1 MSTGG
6 AASVSRFSPLLL
18 ALTLP
23 VLAGCGASES
33 EAGEPVQV
41 AACSDLIRAQLE
53 LPDSF
58 QFRAAEDERS
68 YRRFTRIIF
77 RANIPSRSGPELE
90 VAPGPGSAT
99 TCQALCRISE
109 DGELE
114 SLGGITEFGGEPTN
128 AGRCLAARPREEAR

>member
-1 MSTGG
+1 MSTGV
-6 AASVSRFSPLLL
+6 AASVSRLSPLLL

-23 VLAGCGASES
+23 VLASCGLSEP
-33 EAGEPVQV
+33 EPGEPVQV
-41 AACSDLIRAQLE
+41 EACSALIRERLI

-77 RANIPSRSGPELE
+77 RANIPNLSADLE
-90 VAPGPGSAT
+90 VAPGPGYAI
-99 TCQALCRISE
+99 TCQALCRITE

-128 AGRCLAARPREEAR
+128 SRSCPAVRPRDEAS